1 MALELGPEHKETRE
15 RKKMVLEAEPEKGAR
30 EEELEASE
38 AILPFLNRLPQ
49 LIVKSYFSE
58 R

>member
-1 MALELGPEHKETRE
+1 MELGPEHKETRE